1 MSCLNLKR
9 LWGDKYLVQYE
20 ENSDVRDPSYYM
32 IPCQHGSIH
41 PWGENELLAVYTGH
55 VKHTKALLR
64 EFIVLSETKE
74 KMKVIFPPGAFDEVA
89 GLLLP
94 ERRASLVRRG

>member
-1 MSCLNLKR
+1 MLNLKK
-9 LWGDKYLVQYE
+9 LWGSRFLVLCE
-20 ENSDVRDPSYYM
+20 ENCDLSPEFYYL
-32 IPCQHGSIH
+32 PCQHGGIY
-41 PWGENELLAVYTGH
+41 PWGTNELLAVYTGH

-74 KMKVIFPPGAFDEVA
+74 KMKVIFPPGAFEEVA

-94 ERRASLVRRG
+94 ERRGSLVRRG